1 MNVANAALVWAT
13 LMCVGIV
20 LPEVAY
26 AETSNKVRIPE
37 EEFAREGFVPDP
49 DTAEKIAEVI
59 LTRFYGEANTKAEKP
74 LMAVL
79 QNGVWIVRSTLPAGA
94 LGGTAEMH
102 IRKRDGA
109 LLYLVHGR

>member
-1 MNVANAALVWAT
+1 MNVATAALVLNT
-13 LMCVGIV
+13 LMCASIV

-59 LTRFYGEANTKAEKP
+59 LTRFYGEAGTKSEKP
-74 LMAVL
+74 LIAVL
-79 QNGVWIVRSTLPAGA
+79 QNDIWIVRSTLPAGA

-102 IRKRDGA
+102 IRKGNGA
-109 LLYLVHGR
+109 ILFLAHGK